1 MAKREVKKG
10 VCSFCTNEYPYKEM
24 YVVNMPM
31 HRIADGTTR
40 DIYRTICC
48 EKCIDKKATKERI
61 LGIHETPKTTNK
73 K

>member
-10 VCSFCTNEYPYKEM
+10 VCSFCTNDYPYKEM

-31 HRIADGTTR
+31 HRLADGTTR

-48 EKCIDKKATKERI
+48 EKCIDKKTTKERI
-61 LGIHETPKTTNK
+61 LGIHEAPKTTNK